1 MLIGSML
8 LNDKFYKYNLLI
20 VIYSFRKYYNNG
32 GRLNNLRLADDT
44 VIIADDERRAKN

>member
-1 MLIGSML
+1 MDI
-8 LNDKFYKYNLLI
+8 NIN
-20 VIYSFRKYYNNG
+20 R